1 MMIFNKMFLACTL
14 SKRSEL
20 IGFCVLFC
28 QYQQETVG
36 ASIYTLVKS
45 VFNGSDIPNQL
56 NKTFIILITRTNQP
70 SYLKIYHLIRLSTVI
85 YKTII
90 KIMANRLKT
99 IIPDVIVLTQM
110 SFVLVNTLQR
120 TLSLITWEIIHTM
133 QQEKEKFGQML
144 IKVDLEKAYDQLSWE
159 FIYETLREVN
169 LPTELIRLTTDCI
182 SSTTMQVLWNGE
194 YKDYFPP
201 SRGIRK
207 GDPISPY
214 IFVLCIERLKLS

>member
-45 VFNGSDIPNQL
+45 VFNGSDIPNEV
-56 NKTFIILITRTNQP
+56 NKTFIILITRANQP
-70 SYLKIYHLIRLSTVI
+70 SYLKIYHLINLSTVI

-99 IIPDVIVLTQM
+99 IIPDLIVLT
-110 SFVLVNTLQR
+110 VC
-120 TLSLITWEIIHTM
+120 
-133 QQEKEKFGQML
+133 FGKHVIENIVINYL
-144 IKVDLEKAYDQLSWE
+144 GNYPHHATGE
-159 FIYETLREVN
+159 REVWTN
-169 LPTELIRLTTDCI
+169 A
-182 SSTTMQVLWNGE
+182 
-194 YKDYFPP
+194 Y
-201 SRGIRK
+201 
-207 GDPISPY
+207 
-214 IFVLCIERLKLS
+214 